1 MRPLI
6 GLSIFIQK
14 MSKNTAI
21 VFGALWLLFSTITKG
36 DGKFCLAEL
45 DSVVAYIYN
54 FDFEQARKLTSRSK
68 SPEEFKLLPLAYSH
82 YWEFISGNEPQKN
95 LKICTNFLQENRFE
109 ETNDTLEMVYHTSV
123 NLLLL
128 RVQIA
133 RENLVAPIFLMGD
146 IGVFFKTTKPNPK
159 SDFNMLYW
167 GLLHYYLTLFRETSF
182 AVRPFVSDWPSTNK
196 KAGLSI
202 LEKLTTSPS
211 VFVRTEAEYFL
222 MRIYL
227 ESEKDFTKA
236 RCKALSLMKRF
247 PYNATYKHFYLKIL
261 AAQNNNTLLSKSR
274 REFINEIN
282 TNSCYSPQQKI
293 HFVTL
298 FLEVE

>member
-1 MRPLI
+1 
-6 GLSIFIQK
+6 
-14 MSKNTAI
+14 MSKHAAI
-21 VFGALWLLFSTITKG
+21 VFGALWLFFSTITKG
-36 DGKFCLAEL
+36 EDKFCLAEL
-45 DSVVAYIYN
+45 DSVVTYIYN
-54 FDFEQARKLTSRSK
+54 FDFERARKLTSCSTT
-68 SPEEFKLLPLAYSH
+68 PDEFKLLPLAYSH

-95 LKICTNFLQENRFE
+95 LRTCTKFLQENRFE
-109 ETNDTLEMVYHTSV
+109 KTNDTLEMVYQASV

-146 IGVFFKTTKPNPK
+146 IGMFFKTTKPNQQ

-182 AVRPFVSDWPSTNK
+182 AVRPFLSDWPATNK
-196 KAGLSI
+196 KTGLLI

-227 ESEKDFTKA
+227 ESENDFTKA

-247 PYNATYKHFYLKIL
+247 PDNATYKHFYLKIL
-261 AAQNNNTLLSKSR
+261 AAQKNYSLLSKTR
-274 REFINEIN
+274 REFVNEIN
-282 TNSCYSPQQKI
+282 AKSRYSLQQKK

>member
-1 MRPLI
+1 MIKRLLI
-6 GLSIFIQK
+6 LFGLTSVFFSSI
-14 MSKNTAI
+14 
-21 VFGALWLLFSTITKG
+21 LKG
-36 DGKFCLAEL
+36 EKKFCLSEL

-54 FDFEQARKLTSRSK
+54 FDFTTSRQKTK
-68 SPEEFKLLPLAYSH
+68 SSNTPAEFRLLPLAYSH
-82 YWEFISGNEPQKN
+82 YWEFISGNEPETN
-95 LKICTNFLQENRFE
+95 LRICTKYLQENRFE
-109 ETNDTLEMVYHTSV
+109 VTNDTLEMVYQSSV

-146 IGVFFKTTKPNPK
+146 IGTFFKTTKPNPQ

-182 AVRPFVSDWPSTNK
+182 AVRPFLADWPSTNK
-196 KAGLSI
+196 TTGLSI
-202 LEKLTTSPS
+202 LEKLTGSAS

-227 ESEKDFTKA
+227 ESDKDFSKA
-236 RCKALSLMKRF
+236 ESLALSLMNRF
-247 PYNATYKHFYLKIL
+247 PNNATYKHFYLKTL
-261 AAQNNNTLLSKSR
+261 AAQKQSTQLGKKR
-274 REFINEIN
+274 REFIKDIN
-282 TNSCYSPQQKI
+282 SNRSYSLQQKK